1 MVSIVL
7 VGHSPELLRGLRAM
21 IAQSAA
27 QVPVATAGG
36 TSIGNLGTS
45 SPSILA
51 ALKAALAAATGDGVV
66 VLLDLGS
73 AFLALEM
80 ALEEL
85 SATERA
91 LVRVSSG
98 PLVEGAVLAAI
109 EASSRAPVDRVVA
122 VADAACA
129 SRKLPEGWTETGLPG
144 DGEMVGRWI
153 RLAAA
158 RIAESRSWLTD
169 LDAAIGDGDHGIN
182 LDRGFAA
189 VVAGLDAGVLRDSA
203 PGPLLTAVG
212 RTLSGT
218 AGGASGALY
227 GRAFMRAGS
236 RLTGRAAGGGRVD
249 AIDAT
254 ASGRS
259 STVVL
264 RSCWRRSGPPT
275 RRSRAPGRLS
285 RSSRRRG
292 GRATSGSAL
301 SAISTP
307 APPRAR
313 CSSGP
318 WPTLSPM
325 WSSTS
330 DERGFALGLAGA
342 PAVGAQPARGRR
354 LRDGFDDVLRFAG
367 RIRRRVVPGRTCRH
381 AGRCRG
387 ALQVHARAEA
397 TA

>member
-249 AIDAT
+249 AIDAADAFAEAV
-254 ASGRS
+254 ASIAALGRS
-259 STVVL
+259 QPGQKTMLDALGPAADAFRSVVDRGAPL
-264 RSCWRRSGPPT
+264 VLAAERAADAAESGA
-275 RRSRAPGRLS
+275 RATLS
-285 RSSRRRG
+285 LVATK
-292 GRATSGSAL
+292 GRASYLGERSVGHLDPGAASSAL
-301 SAISTP
+301 LL
-307 APPRAR
+307 RALAD
-313 CSSGP
+313 
-318 WPTLSPM
+318 TL
-325 WSSTS
+325 
-330 DERGFALGLAGA
+330 
-342 PAVGAQPARGRR
+342 
-354 LRDGFDDVLRFAG
+354 
-367 RIRRRVVPGRTCRH
+367 
-381 AGRCRG
+381 
-387 ALQVHARAEA
+387 AEA
-397 TA
+397 VADVG